1 MLIAAVGWYG
11 VGVTYYATIS
21 LLDSPTRLYQEHS
34 SSEQVRDAVINA
46 GRLPDLLF
54 LKFYW

>member
-1 MLIAAVGWYG
+1 MLIAAAGWYG
-11 VGVTYYATIS
+11 VDVTYYATIG
-21 LLDSPTRLYQEHS
+21 LPDSTSRLYQEHS
-34 SSEQVRDAVINA
+34 SSEQVRDAVIDA